1 MEYNE
6 RYFQMKA
13 NTRAMAIWL
22 TLNLVLSGAYI
33 GEVIRGLREISY
45 YIQFQMCAWIPFIV
59 GLIVLK
65 VRGKDTRY
73 YKYVV
78 AFGYSAFY
86 AYVLITTTSP
96 LAFVYILPLMS
107 MLILYK
113 NRNFILQVG
122 IIQITLVIIN
132 IFIRLRTYD
141 IIPTDISNF
150 QIQVAAVVLCTIS
163 FIVAINHLVASDG
176 ALLSS
181 VQTHLNKN
189 TETIETVSNA
199 SRQVVDG
206 MHKVHYLAEENI
218 ESANAVV
225 AGMTELTDHN
235 QMLRSTTDSSINLTE
250 TINSNVL
257 SVGEMITQMVDL
269 AKESTE
275 HASLSS
281 RELSEVVQATSVI
294 ATLSQEV
301 ESTLENFKSEFDK
314 MKEEVQTI
322 ENINSQTNLL
332 ALNASIEAARAGEA
346 GRGFAVVANEIRNL
360 SEDTQHSSVSI
371 FDAIQSLE
379 VTAEKMTA
387 SFNRILENIGQTQ
400 TKVGKVHQSV
410 AKITSDST
418 QMGNNINQINN
429 AILDVEAKNANM
441 VDNMHEVG
449 RVVDTMTNDITHSD
463 EQTKEMLSKFKITTA
478 KIIEIEK
485 IVDALMDKLTEG

>member
-6 RYFQMKA
+6 KYFQMKA
-13 NTRAMAIWL
+13 NMRAMSIWL
-22 TLNLVLSGAYI
+22 TLNLVLSAAYI
-33 GEVIRGLREISY
+33 GEVIRGLREVSY
-45 YIQFQMCAWIPFIV
+45 YIQFQLCAWIPFII

-65 VRGKDTRY
+65 VRGRDTRF
-73 YKYVV
+73 YKYAV
-78 AFGYSAFY
+78 AIGYSAFY

-122 IIQITLVIIN
+122 TVQIILVIIN
-132 IFIRLRTYD
+132 IALRITGGD
-141 IIPTDISNF
+141 IVPTDISNF

-163 FIVAINHLVASDG
+163 FVIAINHMVASDG

-181 VQTHLNKN
+181 VQAHLTKN
-189 TETIETVSNA
+189 SETIEAVSTA
-199 SRQVVDG
+199 SQKVVDG
-206 MHKVHYLAEENI
+206 MRKVHYLAEENI

-225 AGMTELTDHN
+225 AGMVELNDHN
-235 QMLRSTTDSSINLTE
+235 QILRQTTDSSIDLTE
-250 TINSNVL
+250 TINSKVL
-257 SVGEMITQMVDL
+257 SVGEMITEMVSL

-275 HASLSS
+275 YATISS
-281 RELSEVVQATSVI
+281 RELSEVVQATNAI
-294 ATLSQEV
+294 AGLSQEV

-360 SEDTQHSSVSI
+360 SEDTQESSVSI

-400 TKVGKVHQSV
+400 TKVGKVHESV
-410 AKITSDST
+410 AKITTDST
-418 QMGNNINQINN
+418 EIGNNINQINTS
-429 AILDVEAKNANM
+429 ILDVEANNANM
-441 VDNMHEVG
+441 VDNVREIV
-449 RVVDTMTNDITHSD
+449 RVVETMTSDITHSD
-463 EQTKEMLSKFKITTA
+463 EQTKEMLSKYKETTA
-478 KIIEIEK
+478 NIIEIER
-485 IVDALMDKLTEG
+485 IVNQLMEKLTEK